1 MSKEYNSALQTLID
15 IHEMSLDKFTKN
27 HKSIKDASKIKV
39 EPLLLNG
46 VPTGE
51 PFEIIFYTYDE
62 QSVQKALLAY
72 YGILMKEKQI
82 CIDSLKSEAGSMK
95 VFREHR
101 GGLAESLETTIECPN
116 GLEDIKRHFEGNDFL
131 KHYLSDIQITRTL
144 IPDDRLPAVWKG
156 GSYNVI
162 GKFPDC
168 DGYVVIGQC
177 NFKE

>member
-1 MSKEYNSALQTLID
+1 M
-15 IHEMSLDKFTKN
+15 
-27 HKSIKDASKIKV
+27 V
-39 EPLLLNG
+39 
-46 VPTGE
+46 
-51 PFEIIFYTYDE
+51 
-62 QSVQKALLAY
+62 
-72 YGILMKEKQI
+72 
-82 CIDSLKSEAGSMK
+82 
-95 VFREHR
+95 
-101 GGLAESLETTIECPN
+101 
-116 GLEDIKRHFEGNDFL
+116 EDIKRHFEGNDFL